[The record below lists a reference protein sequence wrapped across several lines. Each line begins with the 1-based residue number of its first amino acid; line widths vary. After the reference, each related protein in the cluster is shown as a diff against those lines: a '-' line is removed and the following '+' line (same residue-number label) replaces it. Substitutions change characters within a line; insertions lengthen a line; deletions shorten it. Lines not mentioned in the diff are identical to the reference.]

1 MRIRVY
7 MPAFADHGRID
18 DDGFVDLP
26 DGTTLDGLL
35 KALKVPLRFAAASL
49 CAVNYEKVPRSRA
62 LRDGDTVSFISFL
75 AGG

>member
-7 MPAFADHGRID
+7 MPAFADHSRIE
-18 DDGFVDLP
+18 DGFVDMP
-26 DGTTLDGLL
+26 EGSTLDGLL
-35 KALKVPLRFAAASL
+35 KELKVPLRFAAASL
-49 CAVNYEKVPRSRA
+49 CAVNYEKAPRSRA